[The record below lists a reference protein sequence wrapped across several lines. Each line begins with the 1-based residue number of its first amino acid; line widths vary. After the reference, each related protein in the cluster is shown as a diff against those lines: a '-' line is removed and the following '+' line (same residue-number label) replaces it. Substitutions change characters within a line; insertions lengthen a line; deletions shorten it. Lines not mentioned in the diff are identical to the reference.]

1 MAEPITRMTASE
13 VYEIE
18 VIEILE
24 MIEELK
30 SDFMG
35 NMPAPDQCDDGP
47 VIHWGH
53 VGDAKRLKALLQ
65 EFVAIL
71 DGEAK

>member
-1 MAEPITRMTASE
+1 MTASE

-18 VIEILE
+18 FVEVLE
-24 MIEELK
+24 MIEGLK
-30 SDFMG
+30 IDFMSH
-35 NMPAPDQCDDGP
+35 MPAPDQYDDES